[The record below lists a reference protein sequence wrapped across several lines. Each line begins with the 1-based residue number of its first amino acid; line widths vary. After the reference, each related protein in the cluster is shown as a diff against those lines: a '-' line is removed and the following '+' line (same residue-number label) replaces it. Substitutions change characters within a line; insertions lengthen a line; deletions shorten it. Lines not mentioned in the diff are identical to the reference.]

1 MKFLCKYIIILT
13 IFFPATSFSD
23 HSYFEIVKKNLI
35 KDGFNKEY
43 INKIY
48 SSNNI
53 TYEFNSV
60 TLFFTVSEYKLDY
73 EKFLGREYVVNGI
86 KYINKYKKTFEYFEE
101 KFGVPPEVITAILT
115 IETRLGNYTGNRPV
129 LSSLSSVAALKNDY
143 VKKMVKKSVPS
154 EKNRYSGEKFNNRA
168 DKRAK
173 WAYPELKKFIT
184 YCIINNIDPA
194 NITGSY
200 AGAVG
205 IPQFMP
211 SNIRAYGEDGD
222 FDGKTDLHNHNDAI
236 ASVAKYLKKHGWKKN
251 MSDGKA
257 LSVILKYNNSMPYA
271 KTVLKLSSLLKI
283 KKDGYNGN

>member
-1 MKFLCKYIIILT
+1 MKFLCKGIIILT
-13 IFFPATSFSD
+13 VLFPSASFCD
-23 HSYFEIVKKNLI
+23 HSYFEIVKNNLI
-35 KDGFNKEY
+35 KEGFNKEY
-43 INKIY
+43 INRIY

-73 EKFLGREYVVNGI
+73 DKFLGKEYVVNGI
-86 KYINKYKKTFEYFEE
+86 KYINRYKKTFDYFEE
-101 KFGVPPEVITAILT
+101 QFSVPPEIITAILT
-115 IETRLGNYTGNRPV
+115 IETRLGSYTGNRPV

-154 EKNRYSGEKFNNRA
+154 GKNRYSGKKFNDRA

-173 WAYPELKKFIT
+173 WAYSELKKFIA
-184 YCIINNIDPA
+184 YCIENDIEPVQ
-194 NITGSY
+194 ITGSY

-211 SNIRAYGEDGD
+211 SNISAYGEDGN
-222 FDGKTDLHNHNDAI
+222 FDGKKDLHNHNDAI

-251 MSDGKA
+251 ISDGNA
-257 LSVILKYNNSMPYA
+257 LSVILKYNKSMPYA
-271 KTVLKLSSLLKI
+271 QTVLKLSSLLKI
-283 KKDGYNGN
+283 KENGYNGN